1 MQLVVGMPNPFPKA
15 VVEARRRQFYGRN
28 LGLDIVR
35 EDVDGD
41 PSKRCEV
48 AILAHLYRMH
58 LHASL
63 ARRLRSH
70 GGRRRAFAGSP
81 KIVKS
86 SPWWAWGT
94 EIICDVAHGG
104 LGPRGCTSTSKPPCD
119 PSIAKA
125 RPHLREALAWRAKPR
140 RTSFS
145 LKEGQ
150 CFASD
155 GAWRFGQGE
164 CSGVVFHAEYDEG
177 VSSHR
182 NRGLQ
187 GTDVR

>member
-81 KIVKS
+81 QIVKS

-94 EIICDVAHGG
+94 PRSYVMSHTVGLGHVGALPHPNRLAIHRSPKPGHVYEKRWLSVQNLAVRASRLKKGNVSQVMVRGG
-104 LGPRGCTSTSKPPCD
+104 L
-119 PSIAKA
+119 A
-125 RPHLREALAWRAKPR
+125 RESAA
-140 RTSFS
+140 
-145 LKEGQ
+145 G
-150 CFASD
+150 
-155 GAWRFGQGE
+155 
-164 CSGVVFHAEYDEG
+164 
-177 VSSHR
+177 
-182 NRGLQ
+182 
-187 GTDVR
+187 